1 MVWNKTKFRNMHTK
15 DFEAEKVITNIQIE
29 INRTDLTDFL
39 QKKRKRKLILRLPSM
54 WKAFF
59 QNDKSRM
66 DWNSLGD
73 RNANFFTLMQKSEE
87 KLNSFLL

>member
-1 MVWNKTKFRNMHTK
+1 MYILNKKKLRILKINLMVWNKTKFRNMHTK

-59 QNDKSRM
+59 
-66 DWNSLGD
+66 
-73 RNANFFTLMQKSEE
+73 
-87 KLNSFLL
+87 